1 MKAEELRRK
10 FEGIVLGEDANG
22 EPVGMTDVELD
33 ECMKFAEVY
42 KEQQIKELVD
52 ERYAATSEFLDI
64 FEIKEQQ
71 IKELKDKIKILK
83 EYERGRK

>member
-33 ECMKFAEVY
+33 ECMKFAGVY
-42 KEQQIKELVD
+42 KEQQIKEL
-52 ERYAATSEFLDI
+52 
-64 FEIKEQQ
+64 
-71 IKELKDKIKILK
+71 K
-83 EYERGRK
+83 EYAQHKRGCKTKTDRDWKAKCDCGFDKLNKH